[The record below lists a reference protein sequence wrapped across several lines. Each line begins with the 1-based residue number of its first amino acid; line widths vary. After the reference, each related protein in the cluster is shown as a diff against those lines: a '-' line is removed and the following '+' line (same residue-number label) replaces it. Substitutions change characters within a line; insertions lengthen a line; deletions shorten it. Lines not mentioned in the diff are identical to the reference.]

1 MGFYQAQKIE
11 ALEARV
17 AELEAKIYQCGL
29 WEDMGPRQADA
40 IVLLTTQVA
49 QLQRSLACSIVN
61 GNEAREQCLEHAYAL
76 ADIRIAV
83 TEACALAAES
93 QTCCVQETDDYYSGY
108 CDGVM
113 EAAKAV
119 RKTICSTS

>member
-61 GNEAREQCLEHAYAL
+61 GNEAREQCLEHVYAL
-76 ADIRIAV
+76 SAAAQRIAGLEKELA
-83 TEACALAAES
+83 TERAVILCAPRGWH
-93 QTCCVQETDDYYSGY
+93 D
-108 CDGVM
+108 
-113 EAAKAV
+113 
-119 RKTICSTS
+119 